1 MEQGELKSLREEIE
15 KLKFHNRTLLTLL
28 GQLLEEDMHDPSI
41 HEAIV
46 VHDLSKAELQEFTQL
61 IRDYEGDMKAFKQ
74 QSANLVPKFTDLTVK
89 GLLQAFIG
97 SNMMTD
103 KCESI
108 LQSYEIN

>member
-1 MEQGELKSLREEIE
+1 MEHDDLKSLREEIE
-15 KLKFHNRTLLTLL
+15 KLKFHNRTLLALI
-28 GQLLEEDMHDPSI
+28 GQLLGEGMETPTI

-61 IRDYEGDMKAFKQ
+61 IRGCEGNVKAFKEQ
-74 QSANLVPKFTDLTVK
+74 AANLGPKFTDLTVK

-97 SNMMTD
+97 SNVLTD

-108 LQSYEIN
+108 LPSYE